1 MARLFKALS
10 QLNRFPEI
18 LLCRAA
24 TPHWFKL
31 TAAYLGVA
39 VKFPFDIQLQTGRF
53 RFTTLADVRTFWCV
67 FFSSLYDVRQTDKLI
82 VDAGANIG
90 TFTLY
95 ALLKAPDSH
104 VIAIEPAPDTCH
116 RLRKVLDEHGLS
128 SRCTVHEAALGA
140 SSGTTTIDLKP
151 ESQFRMTGSG
161 SHQVAMMTLD
171 TIIPAAS
178 VDMFK
183 MDVEGAEYAVLTGN
197 TASCLSKT
205 NRMTIEFH
213 PNGSIGDL
221 IPPLEKRGLNCARV
235 RDDGDGY
242 GIAFFERAS

>member
-18 LLCRAA
+18 LHCRAT
-24 TPHWFKL
+24 TPQWLKL
-31 TAAYLGVA
+31 TSAYLGIA
-39 VKFPFDIQLQTGRF
+39 TEFPFDIQLKTGRF
-53 RFTTLADVRTFWCV
+53 QFTTLADVRTFWCV
-67 FFSSLYDVRQTDKLI
+67 FFSNLCDVRRTDKLI

-90 TFTLY
+90 TFTFY

-104 VIAIEPAPDTCH
+104 VIAIEPAPDTCY

-140 SSGTTTIDLKP
+140 SPGATTIDLKP

-161 SHQVAMMTLD
+161 GHQVAMITLD
-171 TIIPAAS
+171 NIVRAAS

-183 MDVEGAEYAVLTGN
+183 MDVEGAEYAVLTAN
-197 TASCLSKT
+197 TANCLSKT

-221 IPPLEKRGLNCARV
+221 IQPLEKRGLSCAHV